1 MPISVPGLLGI
12 LAVALAPVLP
22 HGGAVERLAPNDTV
36 ARGQHG
42 CVVAAEPHA
51 ARIGL
56 DVLKRG
62 GNAVDAAVATALALA
77 VTHPQAGNLGG
88 GGFMVIRLRDGET
101 AAIDFREQAPGR
113 AHRDMY
119 RREDGSID
127 PERSLWGALAG
138 GVPGSPAGLVRALER
153 FGSMEL
159 ADLAGPAITLA
170 RDGFEIDGFLA
181 GSLAAKAEILGR
193 FESSREVFFRE
204 GRPLRAGESLVQRDL
219 ADTLA
224 RFASAGVEGFY
235 GGETA
240 KRFEA
245 FMSANGGWITSADLG
260 AYSVVDREVLRGTY
274 RGFDVLTMPPAS
286 SGGVALLQML
296 HILEDYDLAESG
308 FGSARTLHVVV
319 EAMRRAYA
327 DRARWLGDPAF
338 SAVPVDGLISREYAA
353 RLRATIDPERVT
365 PVEPGVPPGAP
376 EGKDTTHFSVVDAAG
391 NAVSCTTTIN
401 SSFGSGLVVGGLGFL
416 LNNEMDDFAVAPGV
430 PNQFGLIGYE
440 ANAVE
445 AGKRPLSSM
454 TPTIVVRD
462 GSVRYVLGSPGG
474 GRIINTV
481 LQVLMNV
488 VDHEMPLIDAV
499 RAPRVHHQW
508 RPEHLFFE
516 RNALNP
522 DSRALLEAM
531 GHRFAEGASAVGRCQ
546 AIEVRADGVRIGVAD
561 PRSGGAAFAW

>member
-1 MPISVPGLLGI
+1 MPNPIPRLFAA
-12 LAVALAPVLP
+12 LAFALAPGSLP
-22 HGGAVERLAPNDTV
+22 RGPVERLVPNDTI
-36 ARGQHG
+36 ARGAHG

-88 GGFMVIRLRDGET
+88 GGFMVIRLQDGT
-101 AAIDFREQAPGR
+101 SAAIDFREQAPGR

-119 RREDGSID
+119 RREDGTID

-138 GVPGSPAGLVRALER
+138 GVPGSPAGLAHALER

-159 ADLAGPAITLA
+159 ATLAAPAIELA
-170 RDGFEIDGFLA
+170 RDGFEVDGFLA
-181 GSLAAKAEILGR
+181 GALASKSGILGR
-193 FESSREVFFRE
+193 FESTRSVFFRE
-204 GRPLRAGESLVQRDL
+204 GRTLRAGEWLVQADL
-219 ADTLA
+219 AETLR
-224 RFASAGVEGFY
+224 RFATEGVDGFY

-240 KRFEA
+240 KRFEG
-245 FMSANGGWITSADLG
+245 FMAENGGWITATDLA
-260 AYSVVDREVLRGTY
+260 AYEVADREVLRGTY
-274 RGFDVLTMPPAS
+274 RDYDVLTMPPAS

-296 HILEDYDLAESG
+296 NILEAYDLGGSG

-338 SAVPVDGLISREYAA
+338 SKVPVEGLISREYAET
-353 RLRATIDPERVT
+353 LRASIDPARVV
-365 PVEPGVPPGAP
+365 PVEPGVPPGAS
-376 EGKDTTHFSVVDAAG
+376 EGKDTTHFSVVDAEG

-401 SSFGSGLVVGGLGFL
+401 STFGSGLVVGGLGFL

-430 PNQFGLIGYE
+430 PNQFGLIGYD

-454 TPTIVVRD
+454 TPTILVRD
-462 GSVRYVLGSPGG
+462 GQVRYVLGSPGG

-488 VDHEMPLIDAV
+488 VDHEMPLVDAV
-499 RAPRVHHQW
+499 HAPRVHHQW
-508 RPEHLFFE
+508 RPEQLFFE

-522 DSRALLEAM
+522 DSRAILEVM
-531 GHRFAEGASAVGRCQ
+531 GHRFADEPTSIGRCQ
-546 AIEVRADGVRIGVAD
+546 AIEVRADGIRIGVAD

>member
-1 MPISVPGLLGI
+1 MPIPVSGLLGI
-12 LAVALAPVLP
+12 LAVALAPALP
-22 HGGAVERLAPNDTV
+22 HGGAVERAAPNDTV
-36 ARGQHG
+36 ARGPHG
-42 CVVAAEPHA
+42 CVVAAEPLA

-56 DVLKRG
+56 DVLKSG

-88 GGFMVIRLRDGET
+88 GGFMVIRWADGKT
-101 AAIDFREQAPGR
+101 AALDFREQAPSR

-159 ADLAGPAITLA
+159 PELAKPAIELA
-170 RDGFEIDGFLA
+170 RDGFEVDGFLA
-181 GSLAAKAEILGR
+181 DALVAKVGVLGR
-193 FESSREVFFRE
+193 FDSTRQVFFRE
-204 GRPLRAGESLVQRDL
+204 GRTIQAGERLVQSDL
-219 ADTLA
+219 ADTLS
-224 RFASAGVEGFY
+224 RFAANGLEGFY

-240 KRFEA
+240 ARFGA
-245 FMSANGGWITSADLG
+245 FMAEHGGWITPDDLA
-260 AYSVVDREVLRGTY
+260 AYAVVDREVLRGRY
-274 RGFDVLTMPPAS
+274 RGYDVLTMPPAS

-296 HILEDYDLAESG
+296 NILEGFDLADSG
-308 FGSARTLHVVV
+308 FGSAKTLHLVV

-327 DRARWLGDPAF
+327 DRARWLGDPAY
-338 SAVPVDGLISREYAA
+338 SAVPVEGLISREYAA
-353 RLRATIDPERVT
+353 KLRATIDLGKLS

-401 SSFGSGLVVGGLGFL
+401 STFGSGLVVGGLGFL

-430 PNQFGLIGYE
+430 PNQFGLIGYD

-454 TPTIVVRD
+454 TPTILVRD
-462 GSVRYVLGSPGG
+462 GQVRFVLGSPGG

-488 VDHEMPLIDAV
+488 VDHQMPLVDAV

-508 RPEHLFFE
+508 RPEHLSYE

-531 GHRFAEGASAVGRCQ
+531 GHSFAEGASSVGRCQ